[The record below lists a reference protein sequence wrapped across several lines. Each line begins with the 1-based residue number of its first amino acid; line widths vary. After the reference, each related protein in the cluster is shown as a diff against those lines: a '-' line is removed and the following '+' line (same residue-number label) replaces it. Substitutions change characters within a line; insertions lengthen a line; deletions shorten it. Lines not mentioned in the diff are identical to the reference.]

1 MMTHADPMNGRCQ
14 SPGLGW
20 TGRRRVWLFLAG
32 CAVALGCG
40 LWGPDLAVWPAHG
53 AEPDE
58 ERTVSLYQRLAPAT
72 VFLSSSYLSA
82 HPLVDP
88 PATGVGAGFL
98 LDEAGTVL
106 TNAHVVEGASAVMAT
121 LYDGRRVKAE
131 LVGIDPY
138 TDVAVLRL
146 AEGLGKL
153 TAVRLGDSDHLRIG
167 QRALVLGS
175 PFGLGFTLTTGIISG
190 LGPVPGAMKLN
201 EFRLIQ
207 TTAPINPGNSGGPL
221 VDSEGRVIGITTA
234 ILAGAQNIGFAI
246 PINTAK
252 AVLSALKENGR
263 VVRPW
268 LGVGG
273 KFPTDEMMLLFALPL
288 AKGLLVEDVE
298 EGSPAA
304 EAGLQAG
311 ALDVVIEGVPW
322 VLGGDILVALQGQS
336 VHSNQ
341 ALVEVVKTLH
351 VGQTVQV
358 EFLRDGQRYQRSL
371 TVRPRPNSIR
381 KAGPPRAQSFGVL
394 PRGLQERDDVGLF
407 FF

>member
-1 MMTHADPMNGRCQ
+1 MLHAERMIGRCER
-14 SPGLGW
+14 SGRGGTRRPRLGA
-20 TGRRRVWLFLAG
+20 VLAG
-32 CAVALGCG
+32 CVMALGCG
-40 LWGPDLAVWPAHG
+40 LWGPSLTAGPAHG

-58 ERTVSLYQRLAPAT
+58 ERTVGLYQRLAPAT

-82 HPLVDP
+82 HPLLDP
-88 PATGVGAGFL
+88 PATGVGAGFI

-106 TNAHVVEGASAVMAT
+106 TNAHVVEGASTVMAT

-131 LVGIDPY
+131 LLGSDPY
-138 TDVAVLRL
+138 TDVAVLHL
-146 AEGLGKL
+146 TDVPGKL

-190 LGPVPGAMKLN
+190 LGPVPGAMRLN

-252 AVLSALKENGR
+252 AVLGELKQNGR

-273 KFPTDEMMLLFALPL
+273 KFPTDEMLLLFALPL

-304 EAGLQAG
+304 ETGLRAG
-311 ALDVVIEGVPW
+311 ALDVVVEGVPW
-322 VLGGDILVALQGQS
+322 VLGGDILVSLQGQS
-336 VHSNQ
+336 VHSDQ
-341 ALVEVVKTLH
+341 ALVEVMKTLH

-371 TVRPRPNSIR
+371 TVRTRPNSIK
-381 KAGPPRAQSFGVL
+381 KAVPPRTRSIGML
-394 PRGLQERDDVGLF
+394 PRGLRGRDGAGVLSF
-407 FF
+407 